1 MASQLRRAVPLMEYL
16 HSLNTKGRTKFI
28 KNMNDN
34 VLKLIIDVLYNI
46 NIGTIPLDASLVQ
59 RLRKYKKQIKSI
71 TVSKKSLAR
80 RRQELQAKDL
90 FFTKIIPLLLPVLIR
105 MIVPKT
111 PENLQRSDNDDDGVQ
126 SSNAPPRQS
135 ETDVVN

>member
-1 MASQLRRAVPLMEYL
+1 
-16 HSLNTKGRTKFI
+16 
-28 KNMNDN
+28 MNDN